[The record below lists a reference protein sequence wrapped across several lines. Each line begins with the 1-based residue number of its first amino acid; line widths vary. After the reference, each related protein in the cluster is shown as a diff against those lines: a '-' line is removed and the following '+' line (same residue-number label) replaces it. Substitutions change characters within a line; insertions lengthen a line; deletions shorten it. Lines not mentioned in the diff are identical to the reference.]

1 MRKFFVAII
10 ITFSFIKCT
19 PEDRKIPK
27 EILPLD
33 TMKVVVWN
41 LIEAGDYA
49 TSLKAKDST
58 IKSINTM
65 YMAQVLQ
72 LHHLD
77 KKTFFNSFNFYEH
90 NLYFNKILFDSINAY
105 ASRQRNEVYKFN
117 Q

>member
-1 MRKFFVAII
+1 MKKIFVVVIVII
-10 ITFSFIKCT
+10 SFIDCT

-41 LIEAGDYA
+41 LIETGDYA

-58 IKSINTM
+58 IKSLNTM
-65 YMAQVLQ
+65 YLNEVLE

-77 KKTFFNSFNFYEH
+77 KKTFFNSFNFYQK

-105 ASRQRNEVYKFN
+105 ASRQRNEIYKFN